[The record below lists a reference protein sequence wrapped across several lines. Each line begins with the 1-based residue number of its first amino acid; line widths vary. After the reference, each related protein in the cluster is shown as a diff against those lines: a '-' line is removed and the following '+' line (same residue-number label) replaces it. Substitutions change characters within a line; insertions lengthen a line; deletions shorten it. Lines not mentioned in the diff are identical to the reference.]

1 MDKPLVSIVMPMRN
15 AAPYIQACLDSI
27 TNQTYPHY
35 ELIIVNDHSTDDSVK
50 LVEPFLSSNP
60 IRLINNE
67 GKGII
72 PALQLAYSESRGQ
85 VITRMD
91 ADDIMPLQKIEWMVD
106 KLSIHGEEHVVTGLV
121 KYFREGEIGLG
132 YRRYAHWL
140 NAITRSKA
148 NFEEIYKECVIPSP
162 CWMMYRKDFDRIGG
176 FNHETY
182 PEDYDLVFRM
192 YKHGMKVM
200 PVRKVCHLWR
210 DHGARASRNDPNYA
224 DNNFLDIKLNYFLD
238 LDHQK
243 DKPLLVWG
251 AGKKG
256 KYVAMALKKRQIPF
270 KWLSENGNKIG
281 KTIYGI
287 TIHRPDLQECQ
298 EAQIIVLV
306 ANENEQLDI
315 RLRIAGSDDYY
326 FC

>member
-1 MDKPLVSIVMPMRN
+1 MRN
-15 AAPYIQACLDSI
+15 AAPYIEECLESI
-27 TNQTYPHY
+27 ANQSYTHY
-35 ELIIVNDHSTDDSVK
+35 ELIIVDDHSTDNSAELVQAFLASNRIR
-50 LVEPFLSSNP
+50 LVENT
-60 IRLINNE
+60 

-72 PALQLAYSESRGQ
+72 PALQQGYRESKGEI
-85 VITRMD
+85 ITRMD
-91 ADDIMPLQKIEWMVD
+91 ADDVMPLQKLEWMVN
-106 KLSIHGEEHVVTGLV
+106 KLLIHDEGHVVTGLV

-140 NAITRSKA
+140 NNITRAKS

-162 CWMMYRKDFDRIGG
+162 CWMMFRNDFEKIGA
-176 FNHETY
+176 FNSITY

-210 DHGARASRNDPNYA
+210 DHSTRASRNDPNYA
-224 DNNFLDIKLNYFLD
+224 DNNFLDIKLNYFLE

-243 DKPLLVWG
+243 DKPLMVWG

-256 KYVAMALKKRQIPF
+256 KYVAMSLKKRNVAF

-281 KTIYGI
+281 KSIYGI
-287 TIHRPDLQECQ
+287 EVHRPNPKEWSA
-298 EAQIIVLV
+298 AQIIVLV

-315 RLRIAGSDDYY
+315 RLRIAEADSYY